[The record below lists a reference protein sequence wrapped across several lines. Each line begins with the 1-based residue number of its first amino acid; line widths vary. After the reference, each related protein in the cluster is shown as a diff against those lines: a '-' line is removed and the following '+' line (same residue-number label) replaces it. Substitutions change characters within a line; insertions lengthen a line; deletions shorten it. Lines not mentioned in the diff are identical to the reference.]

1 MTCFF
6 DPQHG
11 PGTVSVTWSPQ
22 WGVPRPVQACGACA
36 QRVQTTVPPF
46 YTPAQQGYPQP
57 YPGQGYPQQGGYPQP
72 YPEPHEHQQGGGRRF
87 GAGAL
92 IGAGAAGLIGGALL
106 NEAFDDDEPDVVVN
120 NYYED

>member
-1 MTCFF
+1 
-6 DPQHG
+6 
-11 PGTVSVTWSPQ
+11 
-22 WGVPRPVQACGACA
+22 
-36 QRVQTTVPPF
+36 VQTTVPPF